1 MDFHG
6 DRVERKKCASKP
18 AAQFSHT
25 TGTSGQSSLFACEED
40 EEPVSFPD
48 VVGGEDDGCQGLG
61 GGHEV

>member
-6 DRVERKKCASKP
+6 DRVEREESPSEAAS
-18 AAQFSHT
+18 QFSYS
-25 TGTSGQSSLFACEED
+25 TGAGGQSSFLTCEEH
-40 EEPVSFPD
+40 EEPVGFPY